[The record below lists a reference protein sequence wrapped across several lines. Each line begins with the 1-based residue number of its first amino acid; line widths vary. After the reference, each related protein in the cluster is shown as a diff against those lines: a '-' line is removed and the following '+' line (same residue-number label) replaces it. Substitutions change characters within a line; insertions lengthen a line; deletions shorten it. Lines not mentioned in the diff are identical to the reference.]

1 MFFFL
6 EKKEPKIQGNSPTPI
21 CPTKIFAEWQSAP
34 NCQRQ
39 PHHYQSMIDALKF
52 NLNLNSSSGFF
63 VEKTLRPLRLN

>member
-21 CPTKIFAEWQSAP
+21 CPTKIFAEWQSAT

-39 PHHYQSMIDALKF
+39 PHDYQRMIDALKS
-52 NLNLNSSSGFF
+52 NLNLSYAFF
-63 VEKTLRPLRLN
+63 AKKTLRPLRLN